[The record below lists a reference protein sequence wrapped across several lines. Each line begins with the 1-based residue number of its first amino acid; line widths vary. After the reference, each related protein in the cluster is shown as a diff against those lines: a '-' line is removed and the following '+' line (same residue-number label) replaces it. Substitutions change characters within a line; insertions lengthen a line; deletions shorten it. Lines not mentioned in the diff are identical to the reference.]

1 MKPAWDSLAK
11 EYEGSDTIAIVDV
24 DCTSDA
30 SKDLCSKYGV
40 RGYPTIKYFTGST
53 DPLGDKY
60 EGGRTLDDL
69 KKFASENLGPSCSP
83 DNLDLCNDEQKA
95 DIKKFSDMDLAD
107 LQAQLKSKT
116 DASEAA
122 ETAFK
127 TSVEAL
133 QKQYEGLMKT
143 KDDAIAA
150 ASENLATIRAVVK
163 SKTSDSKDDGKDE
176 L

>member
-24 DCTSDA
+24 DCTSDK

-53 DPLGDKY
+53 DALGDKY

-95 DIKKFSDMDLAD
+95 DIKKFTDMDVAD
-107 LQAQLKSKT
+107 LEKMMKEKT
-116 DASEAA
+116 DATEAA

-127 TSVEAL
+127 TSVEGL

-143 KDDAIAA
+143 KDDAVAA

-163 SKTSDSKDDGKDE
+163 SKKSDKKDDGKDE